1 MPKLQLS
8 FHGTFLLKKED
19 LRKILHV
26 AAEPDGLNATQE
38 KLQEKTSLGNKKV
51 SPMKSWAIRTGLV
64 RRNFLSSEGK
74 IIWEQDPYL
83 EFPITDWFMH
93 FYLSFGTQGDKN
105 IANQSNTT
113 LQPPPSEPSEWGGW
127 SYFIFQFL
135 PQQPTFTLDTLI
147 DRSAI
152 VFPQEASKSLHK
164 NFRIVLRTYTEPEAL
179 ANGKILVFKGDQYVA
194 SQFPLTNPY
203 MVAYFLAKLWERDF
217 ADSTSVIAD
226 KIFRQPLGLPP
237 ILGIE
242 SDTLQ
247 TYLNHLESLN
257 IIEQRRTVSPAQIIR
272 RWEDPLILLEKAY
285 ANE

>member
-19 LRKILHV
+19 LRKILYV
-26 AAEPDGLNATQE
+26 AAESEGLNATQE

-64 RRNFLSSEGK
+64 RKNFLSSEGK

-83 EFPITDWFMH
+83 ESPITDWFMH
-93 FYLSFGTQGDKN
+93 FYLSFGTQGYKN
-105 IANQSNTT
+105 VANQSDTT
-113 LQPPPSEPSEWGGW
+113 LQPPPSEASEWGGW

-147 DRSAI
+147 DHSTI
-152 VFPQEASKSLHK
+152 VFPQEASKSLYK
-164 NFRIVLRTYTEPEAL
+164 NFRIVLRTYTESEAL
-179 ANGKILVFKGDQYVA
+179 ANGKILVFKDDQYVA

-203 MVAYFLAKLWERDF
+203 MVGYFLAKLWERDF

-226 KIFRQPLGLPP
+226 KIVQQPLGLAP

-247 TYLNHLESLN
+247 TYLNQLESLN